1 MYLDAEQL
9 LNFDLCPLHP
19 LNEAHLQV
27 FLTYLCSTYIHICI
41 QQGFVVLCVFVPES
55 RGNGGKPA
63 TGFQSKN
70 SMQNFKIGTG
80 KGNGM

>member
-1 MYLDAEQL
+1 MY
-9 LNFDLCPLHP
+9 
-19 LNEAHLQV
+19 
-27 FLTYLCSTYIHICI
+27 I
-41 QQGFVVLCVFVPES
+41 QQGFVVLCIFVPES

-80 KGNGM
+80 KRKWDVKRNQKAKVKRI

>member
-27 FLTYLCSTYIHICI
+27 FLTYLYSTYIHICI
-41 QQGFVVLCVFVPES
+41 YNKAVLCVFVPES

-70 SMQNFKIGTG
+70 SMQNFKIGT
-80 KGNGM
+80 